1 MTHDNCQCASVV
13 VTMVQLYQS
22 QLLLLWS
29 QLVSPM
35 GPGSVDSVEF
45 RTSDRTDVLQLCSGF
60 SIPASCFRVLTE
72 FFHDK
77 GRVVILDMKL

>member
-22 QLLLLWS
+22 QLLWS
-29 QLVSPM
+29 HLVSPM

-45 RTSDRTDVLQLCSGF
+45 CTSDRTDVLQLCSGF